1 MARATLLMAATVTA
15 SALILTACAES
26 GDDTASAPSTSTGA
40 PAETA
45 APASGTEPVAPD
57 EGGEHSRADVM
68 FAQTMLPHHEQAVE
82 MSDLL
87 LTKSDIP
94 ADVTALAE
102 QIRAEQGPEIE
113 QMTAWLEQW
122 GEPLSP
128 EGGHGGQ
135 HGGHGGDMAGME
147 GMLSQTELEQL
158 ADAEGTDAARLFLEG
173 MIAHHEGAIDMAR
186 QEVDEG
192 SYQPAV
198 DLARSIIETQQDEIA
213 TMRDMLSGV

>member
-1 MARATLLMAATVTA
+1 MQHHTRTTRALGALTA
-15 SALILTACAES
+15 STVLLLSACGTS
-26 GDDTASAPSTSTGA
+26 GDGEANDADIAFASQ
-40 PAETA
+40 
-45 APASGTEPVAPD
+45 
-57 EGGEHSRADVM
+57 M
-68 FAQTMLPHHEQAVE
+68 IPHHEQAVE

-87 LTKSDIP
+87 LAKSDIP

-122 GEPLSP
+122 GEPLRP
-128 EGGHGGQ
+128 EGGHGDQ
-135 HGGHGGDMAGME
+135 HGGHGGDMSGME

-173 MIAHHEGAIDMAR
+173 MIAHHEGAVDMAR

-192 SYQPAV
+192 TFQPAV
-198 DLARSIIETQQDEIA
+198 DLAASIIETQQDEIA
-213 TMRDMLSGV
+213 TMRDMLSGL